1 MKINTKIRYGLR
13 MLVFLS
19 ESDQI
24 LNTTELGAAMNVSP
38 KYLRKLAGPL
48 EKANLIKSI
57 QGIHGGYRIKKHPCE
72 ISLKM
77 IFNAFDEDINLSNC
91 LKIVKCSLFE
101 DCVVRPLWDH
111 LEKVLE
117 NEFFNLSIE
126 DILQGKFNK
135 KK

>member
-13 MLVFLS
+13 MLVFLA
-19 ESDQI
+19 EADRV
-24 LNTTELGAAMNVSP
+24 LNTAEVGAAMNVSP

-57 QGIHGGYRIKKHPCE
+57 QGIHGGYRIKKHPRE

-77 IFNAFDEDINLSNC
+77 IFYAFDEDINLSNC
-91 LKIVKCSLFE
+91 LKIFKCTLFE

-126 DILQGKFNK
+126 NILQGKFNK
-135 KK
+135 IK

>member
-13 MLVFLS
+13 MLVFLA

-24 LNTTELGAAMNVSP
+24 LNTAELGTKMNVSP

-57 QGIHGGYRIKKHPCE
+57 QGIHGGYLIKKHPCE

-101 DCVVRPLWDH
+101 DCVVRPLWEH

-135 KK
+135 IK

>member
-13 MLVFLS
+13 MLVFLADS
-19 ESDQI
+19 NRV
-24 LNTTELGAAMNVSP
+24 LNTAELGAAMNVSP

-48 EKANLIKSI
+48 EKTNLIMSI

>member
-1 MKINTKIRYGLR
+1 
-13 MLVFLS
+13 MLVFLA

-24 LNTTELGAAMNVSP
+24 LNTAELGTKMNVSP

-48 EKANLIKSI
+48 EKANLIKSV

-77 IFNAFDEDINLSNC
+77 IFNAFDEDINLTNC
-91 LKIVKCSLFE
+91 FKIVKCSLFE
-101 DCVVRPLWDH
+101 DCVVRPLWEH

-126 DILQGKFNK
+126 DILLGKFNK
-135 KK
+135 IK

>member
-13 MLVFLS
+13 MLVFLA

-24 LNTTELGAAMNVSP
+24 LNTAELGTKMNVSP

-48 EKANLIKSI
+48 EKANLIKSV

-77 IFNAFDEDINLSNC
+77 IFNAFDEDINLTNC
-91 LKIVKCSLFE
+91 FKIVKCSLFE
-101 DCVVRPLWDH
+101 DCVVRPLWEH

-126 DILQGKFNK
+126 DILLGKFNK
-135 KK
+135 IK